1 MKNIKF
7 FMLMFIPMMVI
18 LFLIINSII
27 VFKNQNIVE
36 IIKNDE
42 SNLISSLN
50 ESVNEEL
57 NRVLDD
63 IVYISSELNNFKFD
77 SKDNDNFLIEVKAV
91 EDKMINLMKFR
102 GLYENF
108 AYTSTMSEEIFDI
121 DYNKGEP
128 KIIFDPNIKK
138 DMLEK
143 LEKMGKLG
151 TGLGKEEKSK
161 RKESSLKKNE
171 YNNEFSNEI
180 LIHPMELNV
189 NYLNKI
195 ERPHKP
201 VITFE
206 IPIFDQNEK
215 IIKGYLRVKYLAKY
229 INADFER
236 VVSRSK
242 GNSEIYLLNPEG
254 YYLVSPNKRE
264 LFAFMFEQGTGAKDK
279 LNNRG
284 DKVIRFKKA
293 FRFDKKNGD
302 EWIKIK
308 QSENGQFLEEKNG
321 LFSYDTFTPNYSDK
335 TNKYSTKISSK
346 FYWKIVSKVSKE
358 KIEGLKIYNF
368 SYFSTEFYSFSALIL
383 LLTIVSTIF
392 RAKREAAEVMLVAS
406 ETKFKEIFSLLGEG
420 VIVLDNSQEVLL
432 MNLEA
437 ENLLG
442 FKKHEFIGH
451 NLHSTIG
458 HKDTKGKEIKK
469 SESKIFKT
477 YSNSLS
483 NIGRDEKFT
492 KKNGQEFFVDF
503 IATPIIENDR
513 VEKVIVVFSDV
524 TENKT
529 NRDKVLELF
538 DELGI
543 FFRTNMNIE
552 EKVEVVS
559 TYLMDDDIDKNSISN
574 IKNKVTE
581 IEKIF
586 EELNKN
592 EWVQLYSNIW
602 KVSENLK
609 QRKDRSFIE
618 P

>member
-7 FMLMFIPMMVI
+7 FILMFIPMMVI
-18 LFLIINSII
+18 LFIIINSII

-36 IIKNDE
+36 MIKNNE
-42 SNLISSLN
+42 SNLINSLN

-77 SKDNDNFLIEVKAV
+77 SKDNDSFLNEVKAV

-108 AYTSTMSEEIFDI
+108 AYTTTENEKIFDLE
-121 DYNKGEP
+121 YNKGNP
-128 KIIFDPNIKK
+128 KIISEINTNRAIK
-138 DMLEK
+138 
-143 LEKMGKLG
+143 
-151 TGLGKEEKSK
+151 SN
-161 RKESSLKKNE
+161 KN
-171 YNNEFSNEI
+171 NGNKNKFNNEI
-180 LIHPMELNV
+180 LIYPMELNV
-189 NYLNKI
+189 NYQNKI
-195 ERPHKP
+195 EKPHKP
-201 VITFE
+201 VITFD
-206 IPIFDQNEK
+206 IPVFNQNEK
-215 IIKGYLRVKYLAKY
+215 VVKGYLRVKYLAKY

-242 GNSEIYLLNPEG
+242 GNSEIFLLNPEG

-264 LFAFMFEQGTGAKDK
+264 LFAFMFEQGTGPNDK
-279 LNNRG
+279 LNNKG

-293 FRFDKKNGD
+293 FRFDNKNED

-308 QSENGQFLEEKNG
+308 QSINGQFLEEKNG
-321 LFSYDTFTPNYSDK
+321 LYSFETFNPNYNDK
-335 TNKYSTKISSK
+335 TKKYSTKIFSK

-368 SYFSTEFYSFSALIL
+368 KYFSTEFYTFSFLIL
-383 LLTIVSTIF
+383 LLTIISTIF
-392 RAKREAAEVMLVAS
+392 RAKREAAEVKLIES
-406 ETKFKEIFSLLGEG
+406 ETKFREIFSLLGEG
-420 VIVLDNSQEVLL
+420 VIVLDKNQEVLL

-442 FKKHEFIGH
+442 FKKLEFIGFNFH
-451 NLHSTIG
+451 GTIG
-458 HKDTKGKEIKK
+458 HKDTKGREIKK
-469 SESKIFKT
+469 SDSKIFKT
-477 YSNSLS
+477 YSNALS

-503 IATPIIENDR
+503 IATPIIENDI

-543 FFRTNMNIE
+543 FFRTNMSIE
-552 EKVEVVS
+552 EKIEVVS
-559 TYLMDDDIDKNSISN
+559 TYLMDDDIDKKSISN
-574 IKNKVTE
+574 IKDKIVE

-602 KVSENLK
+602 KVGESLK